1 MSEMSKNAWV
11 ASAMPLLFAICCVT
25 TVAEAATVSLTK
37 NSNNGFVAAD
47 GWNSGEEPKS
57 GNDYIVANGYFLRGD
72 NSQGFAGDSLQFGIV
87 GGTEG
92 IFFKEHAGTHTFS
105 RLILANGYYRTW
117 MSRTGQEAHIAGLV
131 EVTSP
136 ESAPFRLHSTHDS
149 GTGLYNT
156 YWDAA
161 ITGAAGTGLRVGPYL
176 KNGAHLAA
184 GQTSFTG
191 DNSGYLGSIVAY
203 GTNAVFAFTTGN
215 SLGGALSAFKADALS
230 LCDGTT
236 LESRGA
242 DVTLAASLNRGIFV
256 NETGGRISVPA
267 GNALRVEWP
276 ICGSGTLKKIG
287 EGTLTLASAMSQT
300 VPFVIDGTGIM
311 LASGFSNSGNSV
323 ISVPPGGEIYV
334 KPGDEVEVRNLVL
347 EGGAIRLSYDAA
359 AAQSGVL
366 VLGDGCEP
374 NWPIPVY
381 TLSTRGLKIPFLK
394 VPTSMKTVTATDFVK
409 PDDFAATGLPSAT
422 FTVETEGT
430 VQTVYAEMVG
440 LVTVSETFNGSAND
454 RAYLTYGG
462 DKERWTDGQLP
473 HSGADYRVQGGKTL
487 YTQAVS
493 SDYTF
498 PGESLSFAGASGS
511 TAAVQFNN
519 SGATRFS
526 ADIRT
531 YDYVKFYPQKS
542 ASGSDLH
549 IDGRLYVGSTQG
561 VDNGLDFRA
570 AANEITTVIDS
581 VVSGSG
587 YMCFQP
593 GSSNRTNT
601 YVFASNDNTYT
612 GTYFLYGGEKANSH
626 TVLKFANAGS
636 WGRNPPSS
644 RADNMT
650 IQGGSSSIVELHPL
664 GSQTL
669 DMPNREFLFK
679 GSGVRFRVDDGEV
692 FELSRSLLKFR
703 RNGVTKKI
711 GGGTWAVGGSV
722 SVVDSGNSPTLE
734 VVEGY
739 LRADNARAFVD
750 LSVTVAEGAGI
761 AAKCRPGDTSE
772 VATYGMI
779 VTNAARFAMSG
790 NTLKLKVVT
799 GGEEASGS
807 ERIAILTVPEA
818 TATIIDAKAVRF
830 EHDDTHGRSPVLEKD
845 TVEVSGSQYVRY
857 SCRFLKG
864 MMLIFH

>member
-1 MSEMSKNAWV
+1 MSKNAWV

-131 EVTSP
+131 EVTST

-276 ICGSGTLKKIG
+276 ISGSGALKKIG
-287 EGTLTLASAMSQT
+287 DGTLTLASAMSQT

-347 EGGAIRLSYDAA
+347 EGGAIRLSYDAN

-394 VPTSMKTVTATDFVK
+394 VPTSMKTVTAADFVK

-511 TAAVQFNN
+511 KAAVQFNN

-636 WGRNPPSS
+636 WGHNPPSS

-761 AAKCRPGDTSE
+761 AAKYRPGDTSE

>member
-1 MSEMSKNAWV
+1 MSKNAWRFWG

-25 TVAEAATVSLTK
+25 TVAEAATVSLNK
-37 NSNNGFVAAD
+37 NSDNGFVAAD

-92 IFFKEHAGTHTFS
+92 IFYKEHAGTHTFTK
-105 RLILANGYYRTW
+105 LILANGYYRTW
-117 MSRTGQEAHIAGLV
+117 MSRAGQEAHICGAV

-136 ESAPFRLHSTHDS
+136 ESAPFRLHSTHNS
-149 GTGLYNT
+149 GAGWWIT

-161 ITGAAGTGLRVGPYL
+161 ITGAEGTGLKVGPYPNAL
-176 KNGAHLAA
+176 LSA
-184 GQTSFTG
+184 GQTIFTG
-191 DNSGYLGSIVAY
+191 DNSAYLGSITVY

-215 SLGGALSAFKADALS
+215 SLGGALSSFKADALS

-276 ICGSGTLKKIG
+276 ISGSGTLKKIG

-311 LASGFSNSGNSV
+311 LASGFSNSGNSM
-323 ISVPPGGEIYV
+323 ISVPRGGEICV

-347 EGGAIRLSYDAA
+347 EGGAIRLSYDAN

-366 VLGDGCEP
+366 VLGEGCEP

-394 VPTSMKTVTATDFVK
+394 VPTSMKTVTAADFVK

-570 AANEITTVIDS
+570 AANDITTVIDS

-601 YVFASNDNTYT
+601 YVFASDDNTYT

-636 WGRNPPSS
+636 WGHNPPSS

-711 GGGTWAVGGSV
+711 GGGTWAVGGAV
-722 SVVDSGNSPTLE
+722 SVVDSGDTPTLE
-734 VVEGY
+734 VAEGY

-761 AAKCRPGDTSE
+761 AAKYRPGDTSE

-790 NTLKLKVVT
+790 NTLKFKVT
-799 GGEEASGS
+799 TNGEKVRSN
-807 ERIAILTVPEA
+807 ERVAILTVPEESA
-818 TATIIDAKAVRF
+818 TAIAAKTIAF
-830 EHDDTHGRSPVLEKD
+830 EHDDAYGRYPELLMDSV
-845 TVEVSGSQYVRY
+845 TVSGMPCVRY
-857 SCRFLKG
+857 SCKFIRGTKF
-864 MMLIFH
+864 IVR